1 MRASALLKARIILL
15 TGCVAA
21 TLFFVSI
28 NQFAQTK
35 PQLPARTGYVSD
47 FTGVVNATTRQRLE
61 NLLTNVKLRTG
72 IEFDIA
78 VVDSTGGQDI
88 SVYSGQLAQDWGVG
102 SHNSPKK
109 SLLLVLA
116 VGEKTS
122 FTRFSRSVQRQLPE
136 GVLGEMGQRMRS
148 HVEAGQFSEGL
159 EAGVQLFVNA
169 MATKLGLNAADFA
182 ATPQTDSTASVAKP
196 EATENSTPETVKPS
210 AVSAVKESPVD
221 LSPATVTAP
230 VVSTPGDATPPTR
243 TRPRSGSRNEGTAA
257 GTKKPETT
265 VAAVSEEDESEE
277 VELTLTKPVAARIAL
292 LKTFLATHP
301 VSKSRGRAIELLVSS
316 HAALGDERL
325 KKGDSAGGIDQ
336 LMTAIA
342 EAPANAS
349 ERLFSGVISQIP
361 SNLYLRGERAAAT
374 RAARSVEEK
383 FAADPKRLLAMS
395 GFYLGTEQGSEVVRV
410 AEQVVKIAPDMAEAH
425 QVLAVGLH
433 ISLRLEEAAV
443 EYKRAL
449 ELDPNSKGA
458 RRSLADL
465 NRASGKSEE
474 ALSLYRQQLVAEPGD
489 KAAIAGMVLS
499 LLELG
504 RKDEAKVELDK
515 ALQKDSRNLPLLAG
529 VSYWYAAHND
539 LDSAITFGT
548 KAIELEPR
556 YTWSYVA
563 VARALTAQQKPLEAE
578 RALRFAKQY
587 GRFPTLDYE
596 LASTL
601 VSTGLYDEAAEILMN
616 SFGLKDNQLE
626 VRLAGRVSA
635 RATNFIELLAP
646 ERRASVFQFAAADS
660 EANARILKALLTFTA
675 FTNVGAGPINE
686 EGAIAAAKEF
696 SSGDDK
702 LRVYRQLYAANQL
715 LRRGIA
721 FKTAYELAQ
730 AARDSAEAGLSIPS
744 ATLAVQ
750 AEEYREL
757 RARAIASGGTPSV
770 AEAPRNILSNLL
782 RGRIEDIS
790 GWALY
795 QQDKLT
801 DASDHLKR
809 AVNILPE
816 GTPAW
821 RSALWHLGAVL
832 NGLNKDEEALAS
844 YIKSYNTGGPD
855 EIRRKVI
862 EQLYKK
868 VNGSLAGLDERIG
881 PAFPTGAAQPATQPS
896 AQPSSQPA
904 RQNLNNDSAPP
915 VVQPTS
921 APEEI
926 ATVKAAAEPAPSPEA
941 APSPPSP
948 TPDRQTSSTTTPAQ
962 TSAPAS
968 SADAAPA
975 IPAGLP
981 AISMNTPPIKV
992 RETVT
997 VTGRVKDA
1005 QGNPLGNVVVVLIS
1019 PQGTVLASTTDEQ
1032 GNYSF
1037 TVAAA
1042 TSARTYRVIPSKDG
1056 LAFEPADKVLPVTA
1070 DDVKELDFVGAAV
1083 KPPDVAKTRTGSDR
1097 VRVAN

>member
-1 MRASALLKARIILL
+1 MRTSALLRARLIFLAS
-15 TGCVAA
+15 CVVA
-21 TLFFVSI
+21 TLFIVSP

-35 PQLPARTGYVSD
+35 TQLPARMGHVSD
-47 FTGVVNATTRQRLE
+47 FTGTVNETTRQQLE
-61 NLLTNVKLRTG
+61 TLLTNVKLKTG

-88 SVYSGQLAQDWGVG
+88 SDYSGQLAQEWGVG
-102 SHNSPKK
+102 SHNSQKK

-136 GVLGEMGQRMRS
+136 GVLGEMGQRMRAQ
-148 HVEAGQFSEGL
+148 VEAGQFSEAL
-159 EAGVQLFVNA
+159 EAGVKLFVNA
-169 MATKLGLNAADFA
+169 MATKLGLNAEDFA
-182 ATPQTDSTASVAKP
+182 ATAPANSTTTTVKP
-196 EATENSTPETVKPS
+196 EAVESSTPETTKPS
-210 AVSAVKESPVD
+210 VVSESVD
-221 LSPATVTAP
+221 LSPATVAAP
-230 VVSTPGDATPPTR
+230 VPVPTDTAASR
-243 TRPRSGSRNEGTAA
+243 TRPRSATRDESTTAR
-257 GTKKPETT
+257 TKKPETT
-265 VAAVSEEDESEE
+265 VAAVSAVSDDDESEE
-277 VELTLTKPVAARIAL
+277 VELTLTKPVAVRIGL
-292 LKTFLATHP
+292 LKTFLATRP
-301 VSKSRGRAIELLVSS
+301 DSKSRGRAIELLVSS
-316 HAALGDERL
+316 YAALGDERL
-325 KKGDSAGGIDQ
+325 KKGDSAGGIEQ
-336 LMTAIA
+336 FMTAIA
-342 EAPANAS
+342 EAPVNAS

-361 SNLYLRGERAAAT
+361 SNLYLRGERAAAA
-374 RAARSVEEK
+374 RAAKSLEEK
-383 FAADPKRLLAMS
+383 FGADPKRLLAMS

-410 AEQVVKIAPDMAEAH
+410 AEQVVKLAPDMAEAH
-425 QVLAVGLH
+425 QALGLGLH
-433 ISLRLEEAAV
+433 ISLRLDEAAA
-443 EYKRAL
+443 EYKRTL

-474 ALSLYRQQLVAEPGD
+474 ALALYRQQLATDPGD
-489 KAAIAGMVLS
+489 KAAIAGLVLS
-499 LLELG
+499 LLDLG
-504 RKDEAKVELDK
+504 RKDEAKAELDK
-515 ALQKDSRNLPLLAG
+515 ALKSDPRNLPLLAG

-539 LDSAITFGT
+539 AESAITFGT

-578 RALRFAKQY
+578 RALRFARQY

-601 VSTGLYDEAAEILMN
+601 VSTGLYDEAAEVLMS
-616 SFGLKDNQLE
+616 SFGLNENQIE
-626 VRLAGRVSA
+626 ARLAGRVAA
-635 RATNFIELLAP
+635 RGTNFIELLAP
-646 ERRASVFQFAAADS
+646 ERRASVFQFTAADS

-675 FTNVGAGPINE
+675 FTNQGVKASAINE

-702 LRVYRQLYAANQL
+702 LRVYRQLYAASQL

-721 FKTAYELAQ
+721 FRTAYELAQ
-730 AARDSAEAGLSIPS
+730 AARASAEAGLNISS

-770 AEAPRNILSNLL
+770 AEAPRNVLSNLL

-790 GWALY
+790 GWSLY
-795 QQDKLT
+795 QQDKLS

-821 RSALWHLGAVL
+821 RTALWHLGAVL
-832 NGLNKDEEALAS
+832 DGLDKDEEALAS
-844 YIKSYNTGGPD
+844 YIKSYNTGDPD

-881 PAFPTGAAQPATQPS
+881 AASTAGTVQPPIQLSPQSSPAPS
-896 AQPSSQPA
+896 
-904 RQNLNNDSAPP
+904 RQNLNNEPAPS
-915 VVQPTS
+915 VVQPTLTS
-921 APEEI
+921 TPEESV
-926 ATVKAAAEPAPSPEA
+926 APVKAAAESVPSPELAPSPTLEA
-941 APSPPSP
+941 QTASTTPVQTGAP
-948 TPDRQTSSTTTPAQ
+948 TSSPEN
-962 TSAPAS
+962 AS
-968 SADAAPA
+968 A

-981 AISMNTPPIKV
+981 AVSLNTPPTKA

-997 VTGRVKDA
+997 VTGRVKDS

-1037 TVAAA
+1037 TVSAA
-1042 TSARTYRVIPSKDG
+1042 TSARTYRIIPSKDG
-1056 LAFEPADKVLPVTA
+1056 LTFEPGDKVLPISS
-1070 DDVKELDFVGAAV
+1070 DDLKELDFVGAAV
-1083 KPPDVAKTRTGSDR
+1083 PKSL
-1097 VRVAN
+1097 